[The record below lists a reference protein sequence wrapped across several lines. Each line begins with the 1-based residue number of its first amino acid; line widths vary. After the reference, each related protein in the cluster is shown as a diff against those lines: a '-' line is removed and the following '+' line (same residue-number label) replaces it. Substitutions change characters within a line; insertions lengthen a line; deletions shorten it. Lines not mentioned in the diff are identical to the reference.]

1 MAAAIRKHSFRS
13 QGAPAP
19 APTVSAGYAG
29 NLMQYALSLGADPE
43 ALAERSGITVDDLR
57 DPDGRIP
64 LANYAALMRA
74 SKTLCQAPALALH
87 LGARQDFKDLSVV
100 GLICYAAPTMGEA
113 LMELNRYGRL
123 VAEVDVLVAGGRF
136 QMVPRDGGLWLT
148 DMRADPDSFPE
159 MTEATWSR
167 FIAETRRH
175 FPDAPF
181 AKAVHVTH
189 PAPSYA
195 AEYERVLLA
204 PVTFGSDRN
213 AILIDASWLGIP
225 LHNPSRYAFGV
236 LSEHADR
243 LMKSLESAKTMRG
256 RVESLAAARPAQ
268 GRRGHDRRGSPLG
281 PQPPDPLP
289 QAQGRGRK
297 LRGPGR
303 RPAPPDGAALSERP
317 EDLGERDGLSGG
329 IFRPQFVLPGLQA
342 LDGAAAAKPDD
353 VLSRVPRKK
362 GPAFA
367 RPFPTQQCRNAQ
379 PRLSTGT

>member
-1 MAAAIRKHSFRS
+1 MTAAIRKHGFRS
-13 QGAPAP
+13 QGASAP

-43 ALAERSGITVDDLR
+43 ALAERSGITADDLR

-74 SKTLCQAPALALH
+74 SQALCQAPALALH

-123 VAEVDVLVAGGRF
+123 VAEVDVPVPGGRF
-136 QMVPRDGGLWLT
+136 QMVQRDGGLWLT
-148 DMRADPDSFPE
+148 DMRADPDNFPE

-167 FIAETRRH
+167 FISETRRH
-175 FPDAPF
+175 FPEAPF
-181 AKAVHVTH
+181 AKAVHFTH
-189 PAPSYA
+189 PAPAHA
-195 AEYERVLLA
+195 AEYERVLQA

-256 RVESLAAARPAQ
+256 RVESLLLPELHKGDLAMAGVARRLGLSRPTLYRKLKDEGVGYEALVDDLRRRMALHYLS
-268 GRRGHDRRGSPLG
+268 GRKTSVNETAYLVGFSDPSSFSRAFKRWTG
-281 PQPPDPLP
+281 QPP
-289 QAQGRGRK
+289 
-297 LRGPGR
+297 
-303 RPAPPDGAALSERP
+303 
-317 EDLGERDGLSGG
+317 
-329 IFRPQFVLPGLQA
+329 
-342 LDGAAAAKPDD
+342 
-353 VLSRVPRKK
+353 
-362 GPAFA
+362 
-367 RPFPTQQCRNAQ
+367 RNRTT
-379 PRLSTGT
+379 P